1 MQISWKGYFFVVL
14 CNPCVLARPGK
25 GCALVGR
32 STAAVC
38 VLQPFLDGGRL
49 RSSRHS
55 MPPISQGDEPANEM
69 RTSDAADE
77 RVLMVA
83 EARHPTQFASV
94 RRREG
99 PVLRGPARRGVER
112 TPTTSTPSSRRTTH
126 HHHKYLPNPP
136 RQSRQEQAPRRPTRP
151 RPRASPTRR
160 RRTPPPRQSPRR
172 PRPPR
177 APARGAP
184 RPARRW
190 PRVFRPRS

>member
-1 MQISWKGYFFVVL
+1 MEVLSRVAPGTQDARSVFSRYDVAQSGAGISMAAEWTTKPTGCGPWTPPRRTRPRGSGSPWSDAEFASSYASHAIE
-14 CNPCVLARPGK
+14 PTAARSRRWLDRTG
-25 GCALVGR
+25 GR
-32 STAAVC
+32 SYAKDEYSPSAT
-38 VLQPFLDGGRL
+38 PPRRL
-49 RSSRHS
+49 
-55 MPPISQGDEPANEM
+55 I
-69 RTSDAADE
+69 
-77 RVLMVA
+77 
-83 EARHPTQFASV
+83 
-94 RRREG
+94 
-99 PVLRGPARRGVER
+99 
-112 TPTTSTPSSRRTTH
+112 H
-126 HHHKYLPNPP
+126 HHHKYLPNRP